1 MNNPSE
7 YIESDTFYKVV
18 HQVFSAVPTTYD
30 IRLNTLPMDFSGLM
44 KIYLR
49 SYHFDGL
56 TSSTE
61 SLVRIELNNVPQPFS
76 QTNLYGVTSNSI
88 SPNPNQI
95 LCVAYVNKDAR
106 DAYGVNGL
114 MSESII
120 CNISPN
126 SVLTFRLR
134 SIDDSEFAGYDN
146 AHFVL
151 DFVPLRR
158 RENRGDSM
166 INLALGR

>member
-18 HQVFSAVPTTYD
+18 HQVVRTDDITYD
-30 IRLNTLPMDFSGLM
+30 IRLNTLPMDFSGMM

-49 SYHFDGL
+49 SYHFAGIG
-56 TSSTE
+56 SGGE

-76 QTNLYGVTSNSI
+76 QTNVYGIPDNSI
-88 SPNPNQI
+88 APNPNQV
-95 LCVAYVNKDAR
+95 LCVAYIGKDTNG
-106 DAYGVNGL
+106 DYGVNGL

-126 SVLTFRLR
+126 SIISFNLR
-134 SIDDSEFAGYDN
+134 SIDDTQFVDYDN

-166 INLALGR
+166 LNLALGR